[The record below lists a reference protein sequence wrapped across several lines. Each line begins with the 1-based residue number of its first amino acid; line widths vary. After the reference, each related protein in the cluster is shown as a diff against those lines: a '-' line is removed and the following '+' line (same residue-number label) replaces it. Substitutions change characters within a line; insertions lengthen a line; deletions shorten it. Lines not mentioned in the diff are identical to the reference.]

1 MLRCLRQLLREIPQR
16 IRKPRFTSLR
26 DNNPKRAV
34 VRAVLSWNVN
44 ERQRADQLHSV
55 LSRPEAPP
63 ERT

>member
-1 MLRCLRQLLREIPQR
+1 MLRRLRQLLRKVPQR
-16 IRKPRFTSLR
+16 IREPRFASLR

-34 VRAVLSWNVN
+34 VRAVLSWDVN

-55 LSRPEAPP
+55 LSRPEAPS